1 MRTWTSR
8 GPVIMAVALLG
19 PAVAGWLLSLVRDLV
34 DNANAALVLVLV
46 VVGVAASGRR
56 LAGIVAALSATAW
69 FDFFLTEPYLTFTIN
84 DRNDLETAALLI
96 LVGLAVTELSLW
108 GRRQQARASLREG
121 YLSGVATAAR
131 IVAAGG
137 TPTGELVERIAEQIT
152 TVLDVDGCRYD
163 QGVRPSRYRLR
174 PDGTLTDGDRTV
186 DVDRTG
192 LPTDDVIELPVQH
205 AGVGQGRF
213 LITAAARVARPTL
226 EQRLVAVTLAEQAAA
241 GLISPAR

>member
-1 MRTWTSR
+1 
-8 GPVIMAVALLG
+8 MALALLG
-19 PAVAGWLLSLVRDLV
+19 PALVGWLLGLARDVV

-46 VVGVAASGRR
+46 VVGVAATGRR

-84 DRNDLETAALLI
+84 DRNDVETAVLLI

-108 GRRQQARASLREG
+108 GRRQQGRASRREG
-121 YLSGVATAAR
+121 YLSGVVSAAR

-137 TPTGELVERIAEQIT
+137 TPTGELVERIADQVT

-163 QGVRPSRYRLR
+163 DGTRALRYRLR

-186 DVDRTG
+186 DVDRSG
-192 LPTDDVIELPVQH
+192 LPTDDVIELPIQH
-205 AGVGQGRF
+205 AGIGHGRF
-213 LITAAARVARPTL
+213 LITAATRISRPSL

-241 GLISPAR
+241 GLIASTR